1 MSGISFFLARRYLI
15 PKRAFLGLITCI
27 SILGVT
33 LGVTVLILVISVMTG
48 FERELQRKVL
58 GFDAHVIVSDG
69 RAMVDWQEIQEKVQ
83 ETPDVLGVAPYMQG
97 PVIAEVNG
105 SRFAPKIRGIVPDEE
120 KNVTDVSKH
129 IIAGEF
135 DLEGDSAV
143 IGIELARLLGVG
155 IGDVLTIYSPGN
167 LSELMA
173 ELEEAEDGQDK
184 DLSELR
190 SLVLPAELTVTGIF
204 QSGRFLYDSEFV
216 LVPLHIGQELYGL
229 QGAVHGLTVRTAD
242 PYQVRDTQIALRDRL
257 PPSVAAVSW
266 IDMNRQIFEAIS
278 MERSVMFFI
287 LLFIVIVAAF
297 GIMNTM
303 ITTTVLKTR
312 EIGIL
317 KALGAGTK
325 QIIGIFLAQG
335 VIVGILG
342 TGLGLGLGMALVQW
356 RNEVSDWLARVLN
369 VEVFPA
375 SVYQFERI
383 PAEFVPMDITVICI
397 SAFIICALAALAP
410 AWAAARLDPVKA
422 LRYE

>member
-190 SLVLPAELTVTGIF
+190 SLVLPAELTVAGIF

>member
-58 GFDAHVIVSDG
+58 GFDAHLIVSEG
-69 RAMVDWQEIQEKVQ
+69 QAMENWPEIMETVR
-83 ETPDVLGVAPYMQG
+83 ETPGVVGIAPFMQG
-97 PVIAEVNG
+97 PVIAEAYG
-105 SRFAPKIRGIVPDEE
+105 QRFAPKIRGIDPELE
-120 KNVTDVSKH
+120 KEVTDVSKH
-129 IIAGEF
+129 IVSGAF
-135 DLEGDSAV
+135 DLEGDHAV

-155 IGDVLTIYSPGN
+155 VGDTITIYSPGN
-167 LSELMA
+167 LSDLMA
-173 ELEEAEDGQDK
+173 ELNSAEEGTTQD
-184 DLSELR
+184 LAELR
-190 SLVLPAELTVTGIF
+190 NLVLPAELVVAGIF

-229 QGAVHGLTVRTAD
+229 QGGVHGLSVKTTD
-242 PYQVRDTQIALRDRL
+242 PYQVLEIQKALRERL
-257 PPSVAAVSW
+257 PPRVAAISW
-266 IDMNRQIFEAIS
+266 IDMNRQLFEAIS

-287 LLFIVIVAAF
+287 LLFIVLVAAF

-317 KALGAGTK
+317 KALGAGTR

-342 TGLGLGLGMALVQW
+342 TATGLALGMALVQW
-356 RNEVSDWLARVLN
+356 RNEVSDWLSRALN

-375 SVYQFERI
+375 AVYQFERI
-383 PAEFVPMDITVICI
+383 PAEFVPMDIMVICV
-397 SAFIICALAALAP
+397 SAFLICAFAALLP